1 VDLELP
7 DRVSFQWIFRKYFG
21 GGALGASR
29 PGEKSRGTDTVKGL
43 DFVIKDWFQGA
54 ENRAMYGLLL

>member
-1 VDLELP
+1 VDL
-7 DRVSFQWIFRKYFG
+7 RKYFG